1 MSPPLPTQGDGF
13 CANRRSGPNVA
24 TYSASTGSS
33 RRSRGTSGKR
43 ARNSPTVIS
52 ARTDWV
58 CASRSGVRRICMRR
72 PPGTDYYG
80 LLLSA
85 LDAILE
91 HLHALDP
98 REAEEQLD
106 EIHRGL
112 SGDLLHEGA
121 ECFLHVLTDG
131 YALDRQTAEVDLD
144 PLVGLK
150 HLRASSGPTITG
162 GSDYRAS

>member
-1 MSPPLPTQGDGF
+1 MSPPLPMQGDGF
-13 CANRRSGPNVA
+13 WANRRSGPNAA

-52 ARTDWV
+52 APTDWV
-58 CASRSGVRRICMRR
+58 CALRSGVRRICMRG

-91 HLHALDP
+91 HLRALDP
-98 REAEEQLD
+98 LEAEQQLD

-112 SGDLLHEGA
+112 SGDLLHVPE
-121 ECFLHVLTDG
+121 
-131 YALDRQTAEVDLD
+131 
-144 PLVGLK
+144 
-150 HLRASSGPTITG
+150 RAGNYSPARRGFGT
-162 GSDYRAS
+162 R